1 MIFIDLKTKQLL
13 VVSLSKAYKKSS
25 WKERQQ
31 ICNQLIIATGY
42 RKDYASYV
50 LLHPQAVS
58 KLKQIRKRTST
69 YTDSVL
75 PLQKIWKIANYAC
88 GKRLVG
94 MIPAYIETLTR
105 DKELVVTDKQKKLL
119 FAVSAATIERLISP
133 QRKTV
138 FGKGK
143 TTTKP
148 GTLLKHQ
155 IPIHVFTHWDDRK
168 PGFGEI
174 DLVAHCGSSAKG
186 EFAYTLDFIDLDTN
200 WNECVAFLGK
210 GENNAQKAL
219 VLITGRLPFQMKGID
234 SDNGEEFINWHMY
247 RWCQKEKI
255 TFTRCREYH
264 KNDQAHVEEKNWSI
278 VRRYT
283 GYKRFD
289 TPEQVMLLNKLY
301 EVLRLYCNFFQA
313 TMKLERKERIGGK
326 VKRIYTKAKT
336 PYQRVLEHQD
346 IPEKN
351 KAILRGQYQTLNPA
365 KLLREVDHITDQL
378 LSS

>member
-1 MIFIDLKTKQLL
+1 MDIKTKQAL
-13 VVSLSKAYKKSS
+13 VISLSKTYKKSS
-25 WKERQQ
+25 WKERQH
-31 ICNQLIIATGY
+31 ICNQLVVATGY
-42 RKDYASYV
+42 RKDYASYL
-50 LLHPQAVS
+50 LLHPPVLSQTKHKRTRVS
-58 KLKQIRKRTST
+58 KYHAI
-69 YTDSVL
+69 VL
-75 PLQKIWKIANYAC
+75 PLQKMWKIANYAS
-88 GKRLVG
+88 GKRFVG
-94 MIPAYIETLTR
+94 MIPSYIETLTR
-105 DKELVVTDKQKKLL
+105 DGEILLNKQEKELLL
-119 FAVSAATIERLISP
+119 SVSAATIERLVTS
-133 QRKTV
+133 QRKKV

-155 IPIHVFTHWDDRK
+155 IPIHVFTRWDERK

-174 DLVAHCGSSAKG
+174 DCVAHCGGSLKG
-186 EFAYTLDFIDLDTN
+186 EYAWTLDFIDLDTN
-200 WNECVAFLGK
+200 WDECVAFLGK

-219 VLITGRLPFQMKGID
+219 ALIKDRLPFHLKGID

-247 RWCQKEKI
+247 RWCKKQKI

-289 TPEQVMLLNKLY
+289 KPAQFILLNKLY

-313 TMKLERKERIGGK
+313 TMKLERKERIGAK
-326 VKRIYTKAKT
+326 VKRIYSQAKT
-336 PYQRVLEHQD
+336 PYQRVLEHPD
-346 IPEKN
+346 ISDENKN
-351 KAILRGQYQTLNPA
+351 KLREQYKVLNPA
-365 KLLREVDHITDQL
+365 KLLRKIDKITDQL

>member
-1 MIFIDLKTKQLL
+1 MNVKTKQAL
-13 VVSLSKAYKKSS
+13 VISLSKTYKKSS
-25 WKERQQ
+25 WKGRQQ
-31 ICNQLIIATGY
+31 ICNQLVLATGY
-42 RKDYASYV
+42 RKDYTSYI
-50 LLHPQAVS
+50 LLHPPEEHKN
-58 KLKQIRKRTST
+58 KLLRKRKRL
-69 YTDSVL
+69 YANIVI
-75 PLQKIWKIANYAC
+75 PLQKLWKISNYAA

-94 MIPAYIETLTR
+94 MIPSYLETLIR
-105 DKELVVTDKQKKLL
+105 DKELIVTEMQKALL
-119 FAVSAATIERLISP
+119 LQVSAATVERLVSP
-133 QRKTV
+133 KRKTV

-155 IPIHVFTHWDDRK
+155 IPIHVFTKWDERK

-174 DLVAHCGSSAKG
+174 DCVAHCGVSLKG
-186 EFAYTLDFIDLDTN
+186 DFAWTLDFIDLDTN
-200 WNECVAFLGK
+200 WDECVAFLGK

-219 VLITGRLPFQMKGID
+219 VLIKGRLPFKLRGID

-247 RWCQKEKI
+247 RWCRKERV

-289 TPEQVMLLNKLY
+289 TPAQVELLNKLY

-326 VKRIYTKAKT
+326 VKRIYAKAKT

-346 IPEKN
+346 IPEEN
-351 KAILRGQYQTLNPA
+351 KEKLRNQYKILNPA
-365 KLLREVDHITDQL
+365 KLLREIDKITDQL
-378 LSS
+378 QTS